1 MAESKITVA
10 RVKDK
15 VGGREAEVSKLLY
28 SDNGN
33 IKTIGGDSAITANSA
48 KTLNGETKEQL
59 LKNVDAAT
67 VGGKSLHQL
76 QSRGMFGPVKM
87 LMNEDSLA
95 SPLNYHMVVTDDE
108 EILYCGYNHVA
119 CLVMNKVGNVGLPW
133 IPLPNPLKGI
143 SRIKQVIGQNLTQFL
158 LYENGDLYARGNNE
172 GYTLGVGNTANQFNW
187 VKVTD
192 NVSKLC
198 LAQPGYQGN
207 RSSYAVIKR
216 DGSVWFWGEN
226 AYGQAGQGNTTTLQV
241 PTKLSLTFLEAGDTV
256 KDVILSDTYYT
267 SSYIITNKGKVYS
280 CGLND
285 NGQLGL
291 NDKTNRTTFTQVT
304 TLQDKKVVELSTSC
318 SYNYGSSQYYYIT
331 VIAKCSDNSYYAW
344 GTSGQFK
351 ISKTSTNSNIPL
363 LLDDSYFPTGYRQA
377 QDPFIDLYVASHNTF
392 TAVTRSGRL
401 FVCGYNS
408 YGHMGVGH
416 TNDVAT
422 FTEVKIPNESNA
434 KIRKVW
440 VSRTCQYAYINQVI
454 LLVEINSKKYLYAAG
469 RNNYG
474 STGTNLADDNV
485 TTFNRVV
492 FPPDKV
498 ENIKTLRIEGYSEY
512 SGLRILLNNGQYWA
526 CGYNAYCQ
534 ITGNGSAVTPI
545 NYPILVL

>member
-33 IKTIGGDSAITANSA
+33 IKTIGGDSAITVNSA

-59 LKNVDAAT
+59 LSNINAST
-67 VGGKSLHQL
+67 LGGKSLAQL

-95 SPLNYHMVVTDDE
+95 SPFNYHMVVTDDE
-108 EILYCGYNHVA
+108 EILHCGYNHA
-119 CLVMNKVGNVGLPW
+119 SCLVMNKVGNVGLPW

-158 LYENGDLYARGNNE
+158 LYENGDLYGRGNNG
-172 GYTLGVGNTANQFNW
+172 GYTLGIGNTANQFDW
-187 VKVTD
+187 VKITD
-192 NVSKLC
+192 NVAKLC

-207 RSSYAVIKR
+207 RSSYAVIKK

-226 AYGQAGQGNTTTLQV
+226 AFGQAGQGNTTTLQI
-241 PTKLSLTFLEAGDTV
+241 PTKLSLTFLDSGDTV

-267 SSYIITNKGKVYS
+267 SAYIITNKGKVYS

-291 NDKTNRTTFTQVT
+291 NDKTNRSTFQLVS
-304 TLQDKKVVELSTSC
+304 TLQDKKVVSLSTSC
-318 SYNYGSSQYYYIT
+318 SYNYSSTQYRYIT
-331 VIAKCSDNSYYAW
+331 VIAKCSDNTYYAW

-351 ISKTSTNSNIPL
+351 ISKTTTNSDIPL
-363 LLDDSYFPTGYRQA
+363 LLDDYYFPTGYHQA

-392 TAVTRSGRL
+392 TAITRSGRL
-401 FVCGYNS
+401 FVCGYNG
-408 YGHMGVGH
+408 YGHLGLGH
-416 TNDVAT
+416 TSDVAT
-422 FTEVKIPNESNA
+422 FTEVKIPNEPNA
-434 KIRKVW
+434 KIRKAW

-474 STGTNLADDNV
+474 STGTNLVDDQV
-485 TTFNRVV
+485 TTFNRVI
-492 FPPDKV
+492 FHTDKV

-512 SGLRILLNNGQYWA
+512 GGLRILLNNGQYLA